1 MVIRLWVRVVWGE
14 DCGGT
19 AALSSGAEADGANAA
34 NLNFHISEN
43 KTFSIFTSLSLRCLN
58 YFVQFST
65 KLCSKITAR
74 RLIFFIFFV
83 YWFDYALLLLYFLL
97 MENSIIKCEFT
108 FFFSFLKLN
117 SMLESDLIRCC
128 YVLCVF
134 VYLSKSGPDS
144 VLSLS
149 LSLSSTRCLF
159 TLSVLFVYSFIAV
172 SG

>member
-1 MVIRLWVRVVWGE
+1 MRI
-14 DCGGT
+14 
-19 AALSSGAEADGANAA
+19 
-34 NLNFHISEN
+34 
-43 KTFSIFTSLSLRCLN
+43 
-58 YFVQFST
+58 Y
-65 KLCSKITAR
+65 
-74 RLIFFIFFV
+74 
-83 YWFDYALLLLYFLL
+83 
-97 MENSIIKCEFT
+97 

-149 LSLSSTRCLF
+149 LSSTRCLF

>member
-1 MVIRLWVRVVWGE
+1 MRI
-14 DCGGT
+14 
-19 AALSSGAEADGANAA
+19 
-34 NLNFHISEN
+34 
-43 KTFSIFTSLSLRCLN
+43 
-58 YFVQFST
+58 Y
-65 KLCSKITAR
+65 
-74 RLIFFIFFV
+74 
-83 YWFDYALLLLYFLL
+83 
-97 MENSIIKCEFT
+97 